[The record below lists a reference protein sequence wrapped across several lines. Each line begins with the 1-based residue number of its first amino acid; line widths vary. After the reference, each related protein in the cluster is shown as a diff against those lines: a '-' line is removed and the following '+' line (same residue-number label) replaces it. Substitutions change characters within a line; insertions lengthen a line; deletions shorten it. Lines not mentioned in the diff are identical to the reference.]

1 MVRYRLE
8 LFKRQRCMMRLF
20 HTYIGHIRD
29 LELTWLAQRETGD
42 HRTTTNGTL
51 ITLTVEFMC
60 ANVKDVIAN
69 YDGGAKHDGTLTMLR
84 RAFGSLSYRRE

>member
-1 MVRYRLE
+1 
-8 LFKRQRCMMRLF
+8 MRLF

-29 LELTWLAQRETGD
+29 LELTWLTQRETGD

-51 ITLTVEFMC
+51 ITLTVEFVC

-84 RAFGSLSYRRE
+84 WGRRDLEVYRTEEK

>member
-1 MVRYRLE
+1 
-8 LFKRQRCMMRLF
+8 MMRLF

-69 YDGGAKHDGTLTMLR
+69 YDGGAKHDGTLTINNVVVGTTG
-84 RAFGSLSYRRE
+84 FGSLSYRRDDHV

>member
-1 MVRYRLE
+1 
-8 LFKRQRCMMRLF
+8 MRLF

-29 LELTWLAQRETGD
+29 LELTWLTQRETGD

-60 ANVKDVIAN
+60 TYVKDVIAN
-69 YDGGAKHDGTLTMLR
+69 YDGGAKHDEWVVLLVGDAWRLFWKADVFELNW
-84 RAFGSLSYRRE
+84 AVSAVVKAK